1 MAGISLISYED
12 ASDEVK
18 RVMDEHQ
25 QKGYRITNMKR
36 TLLHSVTAFQSLE
49 DGFYSLQERLE
60 DSRTVAFYGYAIST
74 ENDCIV
80 CSTYFKKLLDD
91 AGIAFEDFVFTDTE
105 EFLIS
110 LGREIVDTKGL
121 ISRETREELL
131 RRFDEQQ
138 VVELVS
144 FASMM
149 IANNLFNNVL
159 AVQSELL

>member
-1 MAGISLISYED
+1 M
-12 ASDEVK
+12 
-18 RVMDEHQ
+18 
-25 QKGYRITNMKR
+25 
-36 TLLHSVTAFQSLE
+36 
-49 DGFYSLQERLE
+49 
-60 DSRTVAFYGYAIST
+60 AFYGYAIST

-91 AGIAFEDFVFTDTE
+91 AGIAFEDFAFTDTE